1 MNTGYDKNGYITDYS
16 KLNAFDKAQLDN
28 AMEALDDYCYDHGYD
43 GVDYVV
49 ETRIDGSLIIGAVC
63 ITVYA
68 EGFDYELLRAD
79 FIVDFYGKVTL
90 SNEQR
95 KN

>member
-1 MNTGYDKNGYITDYS
+1 MNKGYDNNGYITDYS

-28 AMEALDDYCYDHGYD
+28 AMEALDDYCYDKGYE

-49 ETRIDGSLIIGAVC
+49 ETRIDGSHIIGAVVF
-63 ITVYA
+63 TTYS
-68 EGFDYELLRAD
+68 EGNDYELLRANYS
-79 FIVDFYGKVTL
+79 VDFYGNVTL
-90 SNEQR
+90 SNEQV